1 MRPAARHQRPPA
13 KPILAVIRPRV
24 LQMLGLILGIIQL
37 ALGIGLLFTALD
49 VQAPAIQELLR

>member
-13 KPILAVIRPRV
+13 
-24 LQMLGLILGIIQL
+24 

-49 VQAPAIQELLR
+49 VQALAIQELLR